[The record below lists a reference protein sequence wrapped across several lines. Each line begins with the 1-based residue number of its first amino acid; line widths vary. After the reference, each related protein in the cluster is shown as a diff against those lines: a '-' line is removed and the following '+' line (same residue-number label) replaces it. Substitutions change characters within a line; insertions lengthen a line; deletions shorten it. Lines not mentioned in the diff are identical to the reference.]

1 MLEKMDDKL
10 KATIKY
16 LVDNSSLPDMTPK
29 KLQKMLYYCY
39 SWHLALTA
47 ENEDPDEILS
57 SRLFDA
63 EFEAWAHGPVIPEVY
78 NAYKKNKHTVIEES
92 GIDIDVNECLNE
104 DEIDSIE
111 QVIEVY
117 GEFNGNQLEQ
127 ISHLEKPWIS
137 ARGDAK
143 PLDICT
149 NKIDDLSIYSFY
161 SSQLV

>member
-1 MLEKMDDKL
+1 MDKKL

-16 LVDNSSLPDMTPK
+16 LVDIKSVSDMTPK

-47 ENEDPDEILS
+47 ENEDTDEILS

-78 NAYKKNKHTVIEES
+78 NAYKKNKYTIIEES
-92 GIDIDVNECLNE
+92 GIDIDVKEFLNE

-117 GEFNGNQLEQ
+117 GDLNGNQLEQ
-127 ISHLEKPWIS
+127 ISHSEEPWIS
-137 ARGDAK
+137 ARCGAK

-149 NKIDDLSIYSFY
+149 NKIDDSSIYSFY

>member
-1 MLEKMDDKL
+1 MDKKL

-16 LVDNSSLPDMTPK
+16 LVDIKSVSEMTPK

-47 ENEDPDEILS
+47 ENEDTEEILS

-63 EFEAWAHGPVIPEVY
+63 TFEAWAHGPVIPEVY
-78 NAYKKNKHTVIEES
+78 NAYKKNKYTVIEES
-92 GIDIDVNECLNE
+92 GIDIDVDEFLNV

-111 QVIEVY
+111 QVVEVY
-117 GEFNGNQLEQ
+117 GDLNGNQLEQ
-127 ISHLEKPWIS
+127 ISHSEEPWII

-149 NKIDDLSIYSFY
+149 NKIDDFSIYSFY
-161 SSQLV
+161 SAQLV